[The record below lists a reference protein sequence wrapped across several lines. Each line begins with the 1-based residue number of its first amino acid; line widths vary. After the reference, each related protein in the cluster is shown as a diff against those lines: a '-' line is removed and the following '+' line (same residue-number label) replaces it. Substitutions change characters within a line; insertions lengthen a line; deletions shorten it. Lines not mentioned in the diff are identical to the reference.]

1 MYVFVVA
8 LAPTHINTIETPSNQ
23 KLGPEVATNFEL
35 QKLHHVLIYVYLS
48 HFFVSFDLVPPD
60 IEPFSFG
67 DLSIRTLSGT
77 RTRVICGLTRGDLPV
92 TFHWLKD
99 GIPLH
104 HHYSLLLRA
113 NTPDSEPVEP
123 TISSVDLFSSLLTIN
138 KLTQGECS

>member
-1 MYVFVVA
+1 MY
-8 LAPTHINTIETPSNQ
+8 LWQHWPQHTLTQLKHLPIKNQ
-23 KLGPEVATNFEL
+23 DQRWQQILIL